1 MRTTKPVRGILLVG
15 EEKNERE
22 LLAGVLEKAGH
33 TVHLVA
39 DGKEALRVLAERRIQ
54 LVISDHDTPAIRGID
69 LLSLVRQRYPHVSQ
83 IALVEKGSFDAVA
96 GSISYG
102 ETGQVLQKPCSPVQ
116 LKGAVYLALQTVAAE
131 AENRELVAALQRH
144 IDFLD
149 ALSRQLDFSVSHHDL
164 ASARPFPDGAL
175 LPLRKE

>member
-1 MRTTKPVRGILLVG
+1 MRTTKHERGILLVG
-15 EEKNERE
+15 EGEDGRE
-22 LLAGVLEKAGH
+22 SLAGTLQKAGH
-33 TVHLVA
+33 AVYLAA

-69 LLSLVRQRYPHVSQ
+69 LLSLVRQRYPLVSR
-83 IALVEKGSFDAVA
+83 IALAEKGSFDAVA
-96 GSISYG
+96 ASISCG
-102 ETGQVLQKPCSPVQ
+102 ENCQVLQKPSSLVQ

-131 AENRELVAALQRH
+131 AENRQLVAALQRH

-149 ALSRQLDFSVSHHDL
+149 ALSRQLDFGVSHHDL
-164 ASARPFPDGAL
+164 PSVRPFPDGAL